1 MRTILTVLGRLLRV
15 RRVPASK
22 RSVEEM
28 ECQVALLREKVRY
41 LQVLA
46 MRPGQVVQGSGAL
59 ALARTGGEDRSQ
71 AKRRVSEIALVK
83 SRQALPGMRTSG
95 VDRKSQTS
103 DA

>member
-71 AKRRVSEIALVK
+71 AKREGFR
-83 SRQALPGMRTSG
+83 
-95 VDRKSQTS
+95 DR
-103 DA
+103 AREE